1 MLIDLLFGALCALL
15 WLPLVT
21 GYCAY
26 SHGRSFWLW
35 FTLGLL
41 LPGLS
46 FVALL
51 GLLWQE
57 QRNPGHRLLQEARR
71 ILAEAEL
78 HEVEPYE

>member
-1 MLIDLLFGALCALL
+1 MFAAFCAVL

-26 SHGRSFWLW
+26 SYDRSFWLW
-35 FTLGLL
+35 FGLGLA
-41 LPGLS
+41 LPGVS

-51 GLLWQE
+51 LLLWRE
-57 QRNPGHRLLQEARR
+57 QRNPGNRLLQEARR
-71 ILAEAEL
+71 ILAEAEA

>member
-1 MLIDLLFGALCALL
+1 MLVDLLFAALCALL

-26 SHGRSFWLW
+26 SYERPFWLW
-35 FTLGLL
+35 FALGLL

-51 GLLWQE
+51 LILWRE
-57 QRNPGHRLLQEARR
+57 QRSPGYRLLREARR
-71 ILAEAEL
+71 ILAEAEA
-78 HEVEPYE
+78 HELEEW